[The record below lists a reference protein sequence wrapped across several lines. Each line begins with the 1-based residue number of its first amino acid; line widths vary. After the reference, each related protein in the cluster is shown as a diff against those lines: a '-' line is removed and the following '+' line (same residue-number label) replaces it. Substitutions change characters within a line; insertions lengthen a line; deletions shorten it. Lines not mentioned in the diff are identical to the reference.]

1 MFKDIQKKLLLKYPL
16 LWNTKFVPMIAIGIL
31 IHIIFF
37 GIGYIDGTIDFS
49 NKNNLDIEATSI
61 MFGVL
66 VVIIII
72 ILWLVNYFKN
82 NSLKSFYSKS
92 KYSLFYEWLQI
103 FVISVLL
110 ITFYLPFSVGKQL
123 HQKSYYS
130 LEETTNRCK
139 TIATAD
145 IFIDGSFADTEI
157 DSLASGLIDSLGN
170 KIVSNQN
177 IEYNNSTEY
186 SNEAAID
193 TVADMAVAYKYKDHI
208 IFNGKKYNEFSLLN
222 RNTFEFTVISREQDS
237 LNKIQA
243 QNWLHQNN
251 QVEVKK
257 LMDNYLS
264 LIREHNLATNLTL
277 NKWFE
282 IVYKAPE
289 FDEFLYIQ
297 PYLREYET
305 DNSYN
310 SYDYATKVGN
320 RERKYSKYFVQQDV
334 LKDKYDTVSEAH
346 TDSFFNI
353 EMILAFMYGAL
364 GLSLVLFSFRVT
376 TGKTWLIALVSSGV
390 INIVYGIFTAIAGV
404 GNIYAYLILFTILG
418 IIFYFFLIYFNKKN
432 LQLSRIAL
440 NLFLW
445 SFAGIVP
452 IIYFLTMEAN
462 KPDYYAY
469 NQYKYYES
477 PLYTWFKEHVIHMF
491 TLNFILAILLLF
503 FLSKV
508 IRNWKGIAED

>member
-16 LWNTKFVPMIAIGIL
+16 LWNTKFVPMVAIGL
-31 IHIIFF
+31 LLHVIFF
-37 GIGYIDGTIDFS
+37 GLGYLDGTIDFS
-49 NKNNLDIEATSI
+49 NKNNIDIEALSI

-66 VVIIII
+66 INIIIT

-103 FVISVLL
+103 FIISTLL
-110 ITFYLPFSVGKQL
+110 ITFYLPFSIGKQL

-145 IFIDGSFADTEI
+145 MFIDGSFGETEL
-157 DSLASGLIDSLGN
+157 DSIHKSKLNDE
-170 KIVSNQN
+170 
-177 IEYNNSTEY
+177 EYNKYLTSEIGVNRD
-186 SNEAAID
+186 SN
-193 TVADMAVAYKYKDHI
+193 YYYFNKDYI
-208 IFNGKKYNEFSLLN
+208 NFKEKKYNQFSLLN

-237 LNKIQA
+237 LNRIQV
-243 QNWLHQNN
+243 QNWLHQDNKA
-251 QVEVKK
+251 EVKK
-257 LMDNYLS
+257 LMDNYLN

-277 NKWFE
+277 DKWFD

-289 FDEFLYIQ
+289 FNEFLYIQ

-310 SYDYATKVGN
+310 SYDYVAKVGN
-320 RERKYSKYFVQQDV
+320 GERKYSKYFVQQDV

-346 TDSFFNI
+346 MDSFFNI
-353 EMILAFMYGAL
+353 EMILGFLYGAL
-364 GLSLVLFSFRVT
+364 GLSLLIFSFRTTSGKSWLIASVT
-376 TGKTWLIALVSSGV
+376 TGI
-390 INIVYGIFTAIAGV
+390 INIIYGIFTVVSRADML
-404 GNIYAYLILFTILG
+404 YFYLIIPTILV
-418 IIFYFFLIYFNKKN
+418 IILYFFVICYKKKN

-445 SFAGIVP
+445 FFTAVIP
-452 IIYFLTMEAN
+452 IIYFILIEVN
-462 KPDYYAY
+462 RPNYYDNY
-469 NQYKYYES
+469 NLQRYEDS
-477 PLYTWFKEHVIHMF
+477 KLYDWLNDHLIHMF
-491 TLNFILAILLLF
+491 SLNFILSITSLF
-503 FLSKV
+503 LLSKI
-508 IRNWKGIAED
+508 IRNWKGIAEN

>member
-16 LWNTKFVPMIAIGIL
+16 LWNTKFVPMVAIGL
-31 IHIIFF
+31 LLHLIFF
-37 GIGYIDGTIDFS
+37 GLGYLDGTIDFS
-49 NKNNLDIEATSI
+49 NRNNLDTEVTCIL
-61 MFGVL
+61 FGVL
-66 VVIIII
+66 LVVIVI

-103 FVISVLL
+103 FVVSTLL

-145 IFIDGSFADTEI
+145 MFIDGSFAETEI

-170 KIVSNQN
+170 VINQEKIDS
-177 IEYNNSTEY
+177 INNNNPDYYPES
-186 SNEAAID
+186 AA
-193 TVADMAVAYKYKDHI
+193 AAYTYKNHI
-208 IFNGKKYNEFSLLN
+208 IFNGKKYNQFSLVN

-237 LNKIQA
+237 LNRIQV
-243 QNWLHQNN
+243 QNWLHQDN
-251 QVEVKK
+251 QAEVKK
-257 LMDNYLS
+257 LMHNYLS

-277 NKWFE
+277 DKWFD

-310 SYDYATKVGN
+310 SYDYVAKVGN
-320 RERKYSKYFVQQDV
+320 GERKYSKYFVQQDV

-346 TDSFFNI
+346 TDSFFKI
-353 EMILAFMYGAL
+353 EIILGFLYGAF
-364 GLSLVLFSFRVT
+364 GLSILIFSFRVT
-376 TGKTWLIALVSSGV
+376 SGKSWLIALVSTGV
-390 INIVYGIFTAIAGV
+390 INIVYGIFTAITGV
-404 GNIYAYLILFTILG
+404 GNMYAYLILFTILG

-445 SFAGIVP
+445 SFIGIIP
-452 IIYFLTMEAN
+452 LIYFIIQEHYAS
-462 KPDYYAY
+462 KYDYRTGYSY
-469 NQYKYYES
+469 NS
-477 PLYTWFKEHVIHMF
+477 PEYLWFRDHILHMF
-491 TLNFILAILLLF
+491 SLNFVLAILTLF
-503 FLSKV
+503 FLSKI
-508 IRNWKGIAED
+508 IRNWKGISED

>member
-1 MFKDIQKKLLLKYPL
+1 MFKDIQKKLLLQYPM
-16 LWNTKFVPMIAIGIL
+16 LWNTKFVPMVAIGL
-31 IHIIFF
+31 LLHLIFF
-37 GIGYIDGTIDFS
+37 GLGYLDGTIDFS
-49 NKNNLDIEATSI
+49 NRNNLDIEVTCI
-61 MFGVL
+61 LFGVL
-66 VVIIII
+66 LVVIVI

-103 FVISVLL
+103 FVVSTLL

-145 IFIDGSFADTEI
+145 MFIDGSFAETEI

-170 KIVSNQN
+170 VINQEKIDS
-177 IEYNNSTEY
+177 INNNNPDYYPESV
-186 SNEAAID
+186 AA
-193 TVADMAVAYKYKDHI
+193 AYTYKNHI
-208 IFNGKKYNEFSLLN
+208 IFNGKKYNQFSLVN

-237 LNKIQA
+237 LNRIQI
-243 QNWLHQNN
+243 QNWLHQDN
-251 QVEVKK
+251 QAEVKK
-257 LMDNYLS
+257 LMDSYLS

-277 NKWFE
+277 DKWFD

-297 PYLREYET
+297 PYMREYET

-310 SYDYATKVGN
+310 SYDYVAKVGN
-320 RERKYSKYFVQQDV
+320 GERKYSKYFVQQDV

-346 TDSFFNI
+346 TDSFFKI
-353 EMILAFMYGAL
+353 EIILGFLYGAF
-364 GLSLVLFSFRVT
+364 GLSILIFSFRVT
-376 TGKTWLIALVSSGV
+376 SGKSWLIALVSTGV
-390 INIVYGIFTAIAGV
+390 INIVYGIFTAITGV
-404 GNIYAYLILFTILG
+404 GNMYAYLILFTILG

-445 SFAGIVP
+445 SFIGIIP
-452 IIYFLTMEAN
+452 LIYFIIQEHYAL
-462 KPDYYAY
+462 KYDYRMGYSY
-469 NQYKYYES
+469 NS
-477 PLYTWFKEHVIHMF
+477 PEYLWFRDHILHMF
-491 TLNFILAILLLF
+491 SLNFVLAILTLF
-503 FLSKV
+503 FLSKI
-508 IRNWKGIAED
+508 IRNWKGISED